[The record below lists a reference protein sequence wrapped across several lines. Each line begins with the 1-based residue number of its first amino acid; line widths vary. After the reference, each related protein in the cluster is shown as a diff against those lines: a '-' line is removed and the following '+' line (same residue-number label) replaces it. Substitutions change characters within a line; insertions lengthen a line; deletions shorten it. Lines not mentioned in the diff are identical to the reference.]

1 MWNLSPEGLHFDLC
15 EFQWWNLLSIS
26 SGDICEGGAISSIRN
41 LYFKDYSTTLQAK
54 SHHKVITFI
63 NKTRHTVHSQIAG
76 EDWRPGPCPG
86 CPGLH
91 CLCCSAWPLYF
102 PPLTGDC
109 LWLWSDSSTRL
120 CPRLCLSKGVFRPTL
135 GPLSPI
141 NTMHHVTNHSNG
153 IIARWKP
160 IKVSR
165 NPSFG
170 VDAFPPPP
178 MQDRT
183 CPAVH
188 SDAPSCA
195 LCPPALGEHKWGARR
210 KSWVRIMQ

>member
-1 MWNLSPEGLHFDLC
+1 MWGWSDQLV
-15 EFQWWNLLSIS
+15 
-26 SGDICEGGAISSIRN
+26 RN
-41 LYFKDYSTTLQAK
+41 LYVGDNSTTLQAK

-86 CPGLH
+86 VLACTACAAPPGLSTF
-91 CLCCSAWPLYF
+91 LLWLGTAS
-102 PPLTGDC
+102 DC
-109 LWLWSDSSTRL
+109 LWSDSSTRL
-120 CPRLCLSKGVFRPTL
+120 CPRLCLSKGVCRPML

-141 NTMHHVTNHSNG
+141 NTMPHVTNHSWA

-160 IKVSR
+160 IKGSWH
-165 NPSFG
+165 PCFG
-170 VDAFPPPP
+170 VAAFPPPP
-178 MQDRT
+178 MEDRT
-183 CPAVH
+183 CPAVN

-195 LCPPALGEHKWGARR
+195 LCPPALGEHKWGTRR